1 MTRSGSAACRP
12 CATATCDCTWTWRRM
27 ARGGGRLLVRV
38 EDSGEGFDVE
48 RALNAVERQERL
60 CGRGLRLIRELS
72 DRCQWSAD
80 GKVVSVEFFWSPQA

>member
-1 MTRSGSAACRP
+1 
-12 CATATCDCTWTWRRM
+12 
-27 ARGGGRLLVRV
+27 
-38 EDSGEGFDVE
+38 SGEGFDVE

>member
-1 MTRSGSAACRP
+1 
-12 CATATCDCTWTWRRM
+12 M